1 MSNLQG
7 KVAVVTGAASGIG
20 KSIAVRLA
28 QAGAAVVV
36 CDLNGEAARAAAESL
51 PAVAA
56 GKHGFV
62 AVDVTDKEQ
71 VQAAVRAIVA
81 EHGAIDILCNN
92 AGVST
97 MNRIEDLTEQEWDFN
112 FGVNTKGVFLFT
124 QAVFPH
130 MKARGRGRMI
140 NTASMAGKR
149 ATPLLAHYAA
159 SKWAVVG
166 FTKSAAVEFAP
177 FGVTVNCVCPG
188 FVKTSMQERELVWEA
203 ELRGMTPQEVKDEYV
218 RLTPLGRIQE
228 PEDVAKAVCFLAS
241 DEADFITGEALDVTG
256 GAHLL

>member
-1 MSNLQG
+1 MSNLHG

-20 KSIAVRLA
+20 HSIATRLA
-28 QAGAAVVV
+28 SAGASVVI
-36 CDLNGEAARAAAESL
+36 CDLNGEAAKEAAAAL
-51 PAVAA
+51 PASGSA
-56 GKHGFV
+56 KHGFA
-62 AVDVTDKEQ
+62 AVDVTRKEQ
-71 VQAAVRAIVA
+71 VQAAVQDIIADY
-81 EHGAIDILCNN
+81 GAIDILCNN

-97 MNRIEDLTEQEWDFN
+97 MNRIEDLTEKEWDFN
-112 FGVNTKGVFLFT
+112 FDVNAKGVFLFT
-124 QAVFPH
+124 QAVFPY
-130 MKARGRGRMI
+130 MKARGSGKMI

-188 FVKTSMQERELVWEA
+188 FVRTSMQERELEWEA
-203 ELRGMTPQEVKDEYV
+203 ELRGMTPEEVKDEYV
-218 RLTPLGRIQE
+218 KLTPMGRIQE

-241 DEADFITGEALDVTG
+241 EEADFITGEALDVTG

>member
-20 KSIAVRLA
+20 RSIAVRLA
-28 QAGAAVVV
+28 MSGATVVV
-36 CDLNGEAARAAAESL
+36 CDLNGEAAEATAGEL
-51 PAVAA
+51 P
-56 GKHGFV
+56 GSGSPRHGFA
-62 AVDVTDKEQ
+62 AVDVTDKDQ
-71 VQAAVRAIVA
+71 VQATVRGIIGEYGV
-81 EHGAIDILCNN
+81 IDILCNN

-97 MNRIEDLTEQEWDFN
+97 MNRIEDLTEKEWDFN
-112 FGVNTKGVFLFT
+112 FDVNAKGVFLFT
-124 QAVFPH
+124 QAVFPY
-130 MKARGRGRMI
+130 MKARGRGKMI

-188 FVKTSMQERELVWEA
+188 FVRTGMQDRELVWEA

-218 RLTPLGRIQE
+218 KLTPLGRIQE
-228 PEDVAKAVCFLAS
+228 PEDVAKSVCFLAS